1 VASKTK
7 NQIQLKISQTAFK
20 RKRRNRIR
28 MEIDKKIVMTA
39 MMFRGQIMLRIVKK
53 RRINVGKKQ
62 KKRKVRK
69 TPNTIIEETRCRK
82 IKNKRSLRRS
92 SQMVKIKLAMKKAKK
107 KVKLHRKMLI
117 NLKRT
122 NRRKRNLSKM
132 TKENS

>member
-1 VASKTK
+1 
-7 NQIQLKISQTAFK
+7 
-20 RKRRNRIR
+20 